1 MAVFALL
8 ESSNLISRKI
18 CAIENLWIFH
28 SDFQTLQFSFYRMR
42 LGVQGV
48 QAEFWWWNKFVI
60 LQWNSV
66 YLCFLVDYHSLYLF
80 RPLYLMYLL
89 LQHCICY
96 LQKRVL
102 IHTPN
107 TVIWKWHYIS
117 RKVPKAQY
125 KNFLIFLSHIFHVKP
140 ILGFQEVQ
148 NLPL

>member
-1 MAVFALL
+1 
-8 ESSNLISRKI
+8 
-18 CAIENLWIFH
+18 
-28 SDFQTLQFSFYRMR
+28 MR

-48 QAEFWWWNKFVI
+48 QAEFWWWRKFVI

-66 YLCFLVDYHSLYLF
+66 YLCFLVDYNSLYLF

-117 RKVPKAQY
+117 RKVPKGKVWKFVYCTDFYVKLVTWYMPKTNLQTILKGVNLDFVEILHTTELWNY
-125 KNFLIFLSHIFHVKP
+125 KN
-140 ILGFQEVQ
+140 Q
-148 NLPL
+148 NSLPLKWSN